1 MDFDILAD
9 IMKMR
14 TGRIYRIWVH
24 LRLSYASGRDIL
36 YGISR
41 YARANAHW
49 NIRLLPFT
57 ENDSGMRFPQPEE
70 ADGIITSEPL
80 AKDAATSMI
89 PLVVIGTREEWLG
102 RRMGNL
108 AFVRND
114 DVSIGRFG
122 ADFLDNLGSFRSFG
136 FVPTNKP
143 YYCSI
148 LRAEGFQAEL
158 CAKRGKDV
166 RLYAAHGMD
175 DGSEDDFLALADWLE
190 DLPKPAAVMA
200 VHDLRATH
208 VLEAARLRKIA
219 VPEQLAVVGVDNDE
233 LLCDFTTPQ
242 LTSIFPDHVKE
253 GELAAAT
260 LQSMLKKGDQ
270 RHAPTFRSSAKTII
284 EREST
289 RPVSPATRLAEAAMV
304 FIRRNA
310 LKGIS
315 ASDVV
320 AHLRASRRLCDL
332 RFKECHGESMLEAI
346 LRIRFAEMK
355 RRLVS
360 SKTPIGKIVAA
371 CGFSCESHAKR
382 LFKKRFGMSMREW
395 RLKKIVEG

>member
-1 MDFDILAD
+1 
-9 IMKMR
+9 MKR
-14 TGRIYRIWVH
+14 KTDRIYRIWVH

-49 NIRLLPFT
+49 NIRLLPF
-57 ENDSGMRFPQPEE
+57 SGECMSQHFPLPEE

-80 AKDAATSMI
+80 AQDAATSGI
-89 PLVVIGTREEWLG
+89 PLVAIGTREAWLG
-102 RRMGNL
+102 RRMSNL

-114 DVSIGRFG
+114 DVGIGRFG
-122 ADFLDNLGSFRSFG
+122 ASFLNTLGNFRSFG
-136 FVPTNKP
+136 FVPTNRP
-143 YYCSI
+143 YYCSV
-148 LRAEGFQAEL
+148 LREEGFRAELAARKKQ
-158 CAKRGKDV
+158 DV
-166 RLYAAHGMD
+166 RLYGKKDAEDGSMD
-175 DGSEDDFLALADWLE
+175 DLAALADWL
-190 DLPKPAAVMA
+190 DSLPKPAAVMA

-208 VLEAARLRKIA
+208 VLEAASLRKIE
-219 VPEQLAVVGVDNDE
+219 VPGQLAVIGVDNDE

-242 LTSIFPDHVKE
+242 LTSISPDHVKE

-260 LQSMLKKGDQ
+260 LQTLLKKGDT

-289 RPVSPATRLAEAAMV
+289 RPLSPATHLAEAAMA

-310 LKGIS
+310 LKGICAADVS
-315 ASDVV
+315 AN
-320 AHLRASRRLCDL
+320 LRVSRRLCDL
-332 RFKECHGESMLEAI
+332 RFRECHGETMLEAI
-346 LRIRFAEMK
+346 LRIRFSELK

-360 SKTPIGKIVAA
+360 SKAPIGKITAA
-371 CGFSCESHAKR
+371 CGFTCESHAKR

-395 RLKKIVEG
+395 RTSQSKSRTM

>member
-1 MDFDILAD
+1 
-9 IMKMR
+9 MKR
-14 TGRIYRIWVH
+14 RAGRIYRIWVH

-49 NIRLLPFT
+49 NIRLLPF
-57 ENDSGMRFPQPEE
+57 SGESVAQHFPLPEE

-80 AKDAATSMI
+80 AQDAATSSI
-89 PLVVIGTREEWLG
+89 PLVAIGTREAWLG

-122 ADFLDNLGSFRSFG
+122 ANFLNALGNFRAFG
-136 FVPTNKP
+136 FVPTNRP
-143 YYCSI
+143 YYCSV
-148 LRAEGFQAEL
+148 LREEGFKAEL
-158 CAKRGKDV
+158 AAKKKADA
-166 RLYAAHGMD
+166 RLYEKKDAE
-175 DGSEDDFLALADWLE
+175 DGSMADLSALASWL
-190 DLPKPAAVMA
+190 DSLPKPAAVMA

-208 VLEAARLRKIA
+208 VLEAASLSKIK
-219 VPEQLAVVGVDNDE
+219 VPEQLAVIGVDNDE

-242 LTSIFPDHVKE
+242 LTSISPDHVKE

-260 LQSMLKKGDQ
+260 LQSILKSGNQ
-270 RHAPTFRSSAKTII
+270 RHATTFRSSAKTIV

-289 RPVSPATRLAEAAMV
+289 RPISPATHLAEAAMT

-315 ASDVV
+315 PANVA

-332 RFKECHGESMLEAI
+332 RFRECHGETMLEAI
-346 LRIRFAEMK
+346 LRIRFAELK

-360 SKTPIGKIVAA
+360 SKTPIGKITAA
-371 CGFSCESHAKR
+371 CGFSCESHVKR

-395 RLKKIVEG
+395 RAKGKT